1 MEQNREP
8 GLTAVRPQ
16 CGKILAWTKDP
27 EVKLLYTPY
36 AAVFVHLDWVQ
47 YFRIQTL
54 YYTALHVQARE
65 EGRGEAEAAAAA
77 LIRGPAHRDPS
88 TQLPSSGEGQR

>member
-36 AAVFVHLDWVQ
+36 AAVLFSWISE
-47 YFRIQTL
+47 FRP

-65 EGRGEAEAAAAA
+65 EARGEAEAAAAA

-88 TQLPSSGEGQR
+88 IPLPSSGEGQR